1 MELKYLDYTDD
12 QFYNEF
18 IQERS
23 LFSDFVNGNFERDI
37 DIFINDI
44 SDYINNKYSD
54 NAILWVGGSRSW
66 YQAINYYYNTSEKFN
81 LEKISIIPGNFDVFL
96 ISNDFDILKNIM
108 CYIYTNFVLLVNKFK
123 DEYKNSYVFTYNKR
137 NIIDMYDRKTKERK
151 CFIQQPEEICTLF
164 KCQSIFLSLKS
175 VKRSKRKIQQ
185 DKDIDTQD
193 RESQD
198 IDVQMDETNA
208 LTEPNEIIEMETTN
222 VTRDDMDIDINKISD
237 LNEPLFPDEISVIS
251 ENDNIF
257 IKNYK
262 LLMYIESGYIP
273 NININEMKKL
283 LLFKS
288 ENNFKRYYFLNPN
301 GIFLFSE
308 FIKNARKEKGL
319 NVDMYRKNMIRRIIS
334 QTENLSLSK
343 IYKYVLDMFLFIFPD
358 DSVFEQKINKHNYIK
373 SLITSII
380 NSDAIE
386 TVNDNIGKLFISK
399 IRPYINSFLIAFS
412 RDLEKEFGDQVFMC
426 VVGGDALRRYQ
437 YNITETSDIDTKVFV
452 NSKFIK
458 NKKNK
463 LKLVDFIISRLSHFT
478 IYLEMIKTQM
488 IKNDLSTIGEKEN
501 IKYKFNLLQNIA
513 QFRLR
518 YIDSTLFPVDLFSI
532 DFRTFLYAQY
542 QNINYT
548 IPIDISFLD
557 IVIHNNEEQL
567 SENFVINQ
575 QNPVPIASIEYIMH
589 DMKKTYNNKNMASGR
604 FWSGKISKDKIRYE
618 KLKDIIKNGS
628 YISMIE
634 KEILNYHFEDPVY
647 NLVSNDEINM
657 YINYFKK
664 IIQDDIKN
672 KKYKHK
678 MPFKDILSLV
688 LK

>member
-1 MELKYLDYTDD
+1 
-12 QFYNEF
+12 
-18 IQERS
+18 
-23 LFSDFVNGNFERDI
+23 
-37 DIFINDI
+37 
-44 SDYINNKYSD
+44 
-54 NAILWVGGSRSW
+54 
-66 YQAINYYYNTSEKFN
+66 
-81 LEKISIIPGNFDVFL
+81 
-96 ISNDFDILKNIM
+96 
-108 CYIYTNFVLLVNKFK
+108 
-123 DEYKNSYVFTYNKR
+123 
-137 NIIDMYDRKTKERK
+137 
-151 CFIQQPEEICTLF
+151 
-164 KCQSIFLSLKS
+164 
-175 VKRSKRKIQQ
+175 
-185 DKDIDTQD
+185 
-193 RESQD
+193 
-198 IDVQMDETNA
+198 
-208 LTEPNEIIEMETTN
+208 
-222 VTRDDMDIDINKISD
+222 
-237 LNEPLFPDEISVIS
+237 
-251 ENDNIF
+251 
-257 IKNYK
+257 
-262 LLMYIESGYIP
+262 
-273 NININEMKKL
+273 
-283 LLFKS
+283 
-288 ENNFKRYYFLNPN
+288 
-301 GIFLFSE
+301 
-308 FIKNARKEKGL
+308 
-319 NVDMYRKNMIRRIIS
+319 
-334 QTENLSLSK
+334 
-343 IYKYVLDMFLFIFPD
+343 MFLFIFPD

-634 KEILNYHFEDPVY
+634 KEILNYH
-647 NLVSNDEINM
+647 LS
-657 YINYFKK
+657 K
-664 IIQDDIKN
+664 IRKTNIKC
-672 KKYKHK
+672 H
-678 MPFKDILSLV
+678 
-688 LK
+688 LKTFYHWY